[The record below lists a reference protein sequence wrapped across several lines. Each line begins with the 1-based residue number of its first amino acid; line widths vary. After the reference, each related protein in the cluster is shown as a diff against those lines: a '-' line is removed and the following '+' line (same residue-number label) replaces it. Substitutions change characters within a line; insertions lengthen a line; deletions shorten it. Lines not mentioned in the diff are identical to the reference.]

1 MLDVVAIVDVFVV
14 FCLFAAFHHI
24 AAKHFNF
31 TGVQPPCAPA
41 YGMKCCVRAYSKKV
55 RNINKHIN
63 KDEIVTYI

>member
-1 MLDVVAIVDVFVV
+1 MCPL
-14 FCLFAAFHHI
+14 
-24 AAKHFNF
+24 
-31 TGVQPPCAPA
+31 A